1 MKTGVLLLDKPS
13 GWTSNAALQRVRK
26 LYHVD
31 KAGHG
36 GTLDPMAEGLLPVF
50 LGEATRYAGFV
61 LSERK
66 AYIATVRFGTETHTA
81 DREGDV
87 TRTAALPEINDNL
100 LQETLARFVG
110 QIVQRPPVYS
120 AIKQKGLPLYTWARM
135 GMDVL
140 APERTVTIHS
150 LRVIARSTTV
160 SEPPRL
166 HELKIEV
173 DCGSG
178 TYIRSLAEDIG
189 RALGSAAHLFALRRT
204 RVGGFDSFRIHT
216 LEAVDRCSDADRP
229 GLLTPIEQALQHLPA
244 INLQADEVER
254 LIRGQRFSIR
264 DERITEGPSRLVA
277 PDGGFLGLGQL
288 DPKKIL
294 RVIRLMPT
302 EARMG
307 IAE

>member
-1 MKTGVLLLDKPS
+1 MKTGVLLLDKPA

-36 GTLDPMAEGLLPVF
+36 GTLDPMATGLLPVF

-81 DREGDV
+81 DREGEV
-87 TRTAALPEINDNL
+87 VREAELPEASDVQ
-100 LQETLARFVG
+100 LQSVLSGFVG
-110 QIVQRPPVYS
+110 QITQRPPVYS

-135 GMDVL
+135 GMEVL
-140 APERTVTIHS
+140 APERVVTVHS
-150 LRVIARSTTV
+150 LRLIARAMTL
-160 SEPPRL
+160 SEPSRL
-166 HELKIEV
+166 QELRIEV

-189 RALGSAAHLFALRRT
+189 RALGSAAHLYALRRT
-204 RVGGFDSFRIHT
+204 KVGGFDSFRIHT
-216 LEAVDRCSDADRP
+216 LEEVDRCSDADRP
-229 GLLTPIEQALQHLPA
+229 GLLTPIDQALLHLPA
-244 INLQADEVER
+244 IPLLADEVER

-264 DERITEGPSRLVA
+264 DERITSGPSRLIA
-277 PDGGFLGLGQL
+277 PDGGFLGLGEL

-307 IAE
+307 IAD